1 VRELPSRHSPFQKRL
16 DAFTREL
23 SDLHSGSV
31 EAVHHT
37 RVASRRLR
45 ELLPL
50 LQLDAESTRKLSR
63 RLKRVTNALGVM
75 RELDVMALLIEELQA
90 NHRYAPAALRRIQSE
105 ILPAREA
112 ARVRLASRLPTE
124 KLERIASQ
132 LERAAHQVALHD
144 AMNRLIRPTGPA
156 HGWMWALDAR
166 LVRRAAAVRAA
177 IESAGALYS
186 SEPLH
191 AVRVAIKKLRYAA
204 ELATELGQPRMT
216 ADVAILKTGQDILGR
231 LHDLEVLLA
240 RSRAIQASP
249 SGPPCTRR
257 DLQSFVRA
265 IEQDCRV
272 LHGRYMLHRTALLT
286 VAGRLSAS
294 TLSAI
299 VATAGEP
306 RRHPQRLSARR

>member
-1 VRELPSRHSPFQKRL
+1 VRELPTRHGPFQKRL

-23 SDLHSGSV
+23 ADLHSGSV

-50 LQLDAESTRKLSR
+50 LQLDAETARKLSR
-63 RLKRVTNALGVM
+63 RLKRITNALGVV
-75 RELDVMALLIEELQA
+75 RELDVMALLIEELQG
-90 NHRYAPAALRRIQSE
+90 NPRYVPAALRKTQSE
-105 ILPAREA
+105 IQPAREA
-112 ARVRLASRLPTE
+112 ARIRLASRLPTE
-124 KLERIASQ
+124 KLERVAGQ
-132 LERAAHQVALHD
+132 LERAAHQVTLQD
-144 AMNRLIRPTGPA
+144 ARNRLIRPTGPA

-177 IESAGALYS
+177 IERAGALYS

-191 AVRVAIKKLRYAA
+191 AVRVAVKKLRYAA
-204 ELATELGQPRMT
+204 ELATELGQPRMM

-240 RSRAIQASP
+240 WSRAIRASP
-249 SGPPCTRR
+249 SGPPGPLR
-257 DLQSFVRA
+257 DLQSLVRA

-272 LHGRYMLHRTALLT
+272 LHGRYMQHRAALLT
-286 VAGRLSAS
+286 VAGRLGAS
-294 TLSAI
+294 TVSAI
-299 VATAGEP
+299 VTKHGEP
-306 RRHPQRLSARR
+306 RRHPQKLSARR